1 MGCKKMGKPH
11 NKNVDQVGPMQAVAH
26 NLSRWIMMLCV
37 GMGCLSITALYY
49 GLLVV
54 GSMLISIFLVAIT
67 LYFFLRFWPE
77 DPKPVAPQ
85 VRSRAISQRSKPQ
98 RSAMV
103 SAMHRNAPPKARA
116 VIALRDMVRRQ
127 ESFQISQQGAEAF
140 AKTIRFM
147 LRS

>member
-1 MGCKKMGKPH
+1 MGCKKMAKPL
-11 NKNVDQVGPMQAVAH
+11 KNDVEHAGPMQAVAR
-26 NLSRWIMMLCV
+26 NLSRWILMLCI
-37 GMGCLSITALYY
+37 GMGGLSITSLYY
-49 GLLVV
+49 GLVVV
-54 GSMLISIFLVAIT
+54 GSMLISIFLVAVT

-77 DPKPVAPQ
+77 DPKPVVSEGSA
-85 VRSRAISQRSKPQ
+85 KPVSTRPRPP

-103 SAMHRNAPPKARA
+103 SAMRRDAPPKARA

>member
-1 MGCKKMGKPH
+1 MGKPH
-11 NKNVDQVGPMQAVAH
+11 NTQADQAGPMQAVARK
-26 NLSRWIMMLCV
+26 LSGWIMMLCV

-54 GSMLISIFLVAIT
+54 SSMLISIFLVAFT

-77 DPKPVAPQ
+77 DPKPVVPAP
-85 VRSRAISQRSKPQ
+85 SKTISASPKP
-98 RSAMV
+98 RRPAMV
-103 SAMHRNAPPKARA
+103 SAMRKDAPPKARA

>member
-1 MGCKKMGKPH
+1 MGYKKMAKPPKKEVEH
-11 NKNVDQVGPMQAVAH
+11 VGPMQAVAR
-26 NLSRWIMMLCV
+26 NLSRWILMLCV
-37 GMGCLSITALYY
+37 GMGGLSVASLYY
-49 GLLVV
+49 GLVVV
-54 GSMLISIFLVAIT
+54 GSMLISIFLVAVT

-77 DPKPVAPQ
+77 DPKPVVSTGSANPAAA
-85 VRSRAISQRSKPQ
+85 RPKPQ

-103 SAMHRNAPPKARA
+103 SAMRRDAPPKARA